1 MRYLLPVL
9 MCLLTWSAQA
19 QPARPAAAEDVAGGQ
34 DHPLVGRFQGS
45 SIRLYRA
52 RDFDEMRMINR
63 PVLERDTRDAGARA
77 NDRNSIAVSGR
88 AVRLRYETPEGL
100 SALEVTRN
108 HVERLE
114 ANRFEILFTCRA
126 SECGQPQELWRAVS
140 EGVAG
145 VPGGLSAG
153 WQSQVYTL
161 ARLSRPEGDVHV
173 SLLAI
178 TAGQRAQ
185 VLIDVV
191 EARPMQGGRIAFVDA
206 SAMQRAVEQT
216 GRVALYGIQ
225 FSFDSAEILPASRP
239 TLEEIGR
246 FLRANPTMGVV
257 VAGHTDGQ
265 GNFDYNLQLS
275 ARRAQAVVAA
285 LTRDFSVPAAR
296 LTGFGVGMAAPIA
309 SNDNE
314 AGRAQNRRVEIVRR

>member
-1 MRYLLPVL
+1 MV
-9 MCLLTWSAQA
+9 
-19 QPARPAAAEDVAGGQ
+19 
-34 DHPLVGRFQGS
+34 
-45 SIRLYRA
+45 
-52 RDFDEMRMINR
+52 NR
-63 PVLERDTRDAGARA
+63 PVLERDTRETGARA
-77 NDRNSIAVSGR
+77 NDRNSIALSGR
-88 AVRLRYETPEGL
+88 AVRMRYETPEGL
-100 SALEVTRN
+100 SALEVMRN

-114 ANRFEILFTCRA
+114 ANRFEIIFTCRA
-126 SECGQPQELWRAVS
+126 AECGQPQELWRAVS
-140 EGVAG
+140 DSVSG

-153 WQSQVYTL
+153 WQSSIYTL

-178 TAGQRAQ
+178 IAGQRAQ

-191 EARPMQGGRIAFVDA
+191 EARPMQSGRIAFVDA

-225 FSFDSAEILPASRP
+225 FGFDSAEILPTSRP

-246 FLRANPTMGVV
+246 FLRANPAMGVV

-265 GNFDYNLQLS
+265 GAFDYNVLL
-275 ARRAQAVVAA
+275 ATRRAQAVVAT
-285 LTRDFSVPAAR
+285 LTRDFSVSAAR
-296 LTGFGVGMAAPIA
+296 LTGFGVGMAAPLA

-314 AGRAQNRRVEIVRR
+314 AGRAQNRRVEIVKR